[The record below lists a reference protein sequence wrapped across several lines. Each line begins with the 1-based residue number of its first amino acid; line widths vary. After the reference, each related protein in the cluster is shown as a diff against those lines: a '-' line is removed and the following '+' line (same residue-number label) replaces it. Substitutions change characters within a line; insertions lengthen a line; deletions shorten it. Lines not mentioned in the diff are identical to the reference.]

1 MASVF
6 SRSDLAARIRRD
18 RLERSVLWVKD
29 GSTLGI
35 DEAVESR

>member
-6 SRSDLAARIRRD
+6 SRSDLAARIRREVEGSLL
-18 RLERSVLWVKD
+18 RVKD

-35 DEAVESR
+35 DEAIESR